1 MVSDFVLLPL
11 RSSSG
16 VTAVQYSPP
25 RFLDVVES
33 VLAFQI
39 EPNKPAMYPET
50 DLTFAWLVTPYNR
63 TSDFKWT
70 CADQRGE
77 SFSNL
82 SLKVDG
88 SRPI

>member
-16 VTAVQYSPP
+16 VSAVQCSPP

-63 TSDFKWT
+63 TSDFQWT

-88 SRPI
+88 SI